1 MFFLT
6 MCCISAACS
15 DGQVRLLIGD
25 NEEFFSQTS
34 NVRSVLTKSDFID
47 DELAR
52 GRVEIC
58 LSGQWGTVCDNVW
71 ENEEASV
78 VCRQLGFSPFGTFVC
93 SNGILY

>member
-1 MFFLT
+1 M
-6 MCCISAACS
+6 
-15 DGQVRLLIGD
+15 IGD

-52 GRVEIC
+52 GRAEIC
-58 LSGQWGTVCDNVW
+58 LGGQWGTVCDDFW

-78 VCRQLGFSPFGTFVC
+78 VCRQLGFSPFGM
-93 SNGILY
+93 